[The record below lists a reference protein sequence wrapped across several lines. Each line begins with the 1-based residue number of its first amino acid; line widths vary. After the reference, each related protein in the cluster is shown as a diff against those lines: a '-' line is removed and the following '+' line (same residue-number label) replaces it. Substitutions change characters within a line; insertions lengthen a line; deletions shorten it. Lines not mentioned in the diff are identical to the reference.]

1 MVGEMIYFVLISSD
15 QMTEGFDIYLC
26 EGPEKECSHVHSRN
40 APREHVQFQPIPRF
54 YALRSYTNY
63 RFF

>member
-1 MVGEMIYFVLISSD
+1 MALVGEMIYFVLISSD

-40 APREHVQFQPIPRF
+40 APREGVQFQDST
-54 YALRSYTNY
+54 L
-63 RFF
+63 